1 MDSIVESTACF
12 TVLTNFI
19 ASDSRSHMVV
29 TFILVPV
36 HRQAQCEAIDRKRGH
51 TTIQK
56 FQEQSKA

>member
-1 MDSIVESTACF
+1 
-12 TVLTNFI
+12 
-19 ASDSRSHMVV
+19 MVV

-36 HRQAQCEAIDRKRGH
+36 HQQAQCEASERKRGH